1 VSFQLSGKKAVVFGA
16 TRGVGRATALL
27 LASQG
32 AKVVAQGRNRE
43 LGESLIE
50 EIHHAGG
57 EARFEVANIY
67 DYKSVDKVLSVCE
80 ESYGGLDIVIASGG
94 SFEPAPAE
102 FLSIAPGDL
111 GAVIESRLYHRLYAV
126 HAAATRMRPHG
137 YGKIVT
143 LTSDAGRTPT
153 PLETLIGASAAAV
166 NYMVRSVARELSKHG
181 IRLNNVSI
189 SLTKDTTSYE
199 RHLQRLA
206 DGEARGLAGVFSK
219 LESRAAFGLCNPEEV
234 ASTVAFLASPL
245 SDKMTGATVSLNGG
259 TSFPS
264 YA

>member
-1 VSFQLSGKKAVVFGA
+1 VTFQLSGKKAVVFGA

-32 AKVVAQGRNRE
+32 ACVVVQGRNRE
-43 LGESLIE
+43 LGESLVDE
-50 EIHHAGG
+50 VTRAGG
-57 EARFEVANIY
+57 EACFEVANIY
-67 DYKSVDKVLSVCE
+67 DYTSVDKVLAVCE
-80 ESYGGLDIVIASGG
+80 KRYGGLDIVVASGG
-94 SFEPAPAE
+94 SFEPAPRE
-102 FLSIAPGDL
+102 FLSVAPGDL
-111 GAVIESRLYHRLYAV
+111 GAVIESRLYHRLFAV
-126 HAAATRMRPHG
+126 HAAATRMRPRG

-143 LTSDAGRTPT
+143 LTTDAGRTPT
-153 PLETLIGASAAAV
+153 PLETLIGVSAAAV
-166 NYMVRSVARELSKHG
+166 NYMVRSVARELSRDG

-189 SLTKDTTSYE
+189 SLTKDTPSYE

-219 LESRAAFGLCNPEEV
+219 LESRAAFGLCEPDEI
-234 ASTVAFLASPL
+234 ASTIAYLASPL